1 MMLTHGDTA
10 VVRRERM
17 RGHFMAGILELFPL
31 ALNLSAS
38 FLGARAGLG
47 VLPSPLWG
55 GVGGGGPL
63 ADHRTTPTPALRAD
77 PPRKGEGRTEFAAR
91 ADSTSHEFAH
101 VRGSL
106 SVGRR
111 ATWCRVKLA
120 LRTSTA
126 LSQGQPI
133 IAPPGMKRLA
143 QTMSYPCRA
152 SATMRSSMGAL
163 TGSSAGNIRTNGAV
177 LAAKPV
183 VTAPC
188 TP

>member
-1 MMLTHGDTA
+1 
-10 VVRRERM
+10 M
-17 RGHFMAGILELFPL
+17 RKPL
-31 ALNLSAS
+31 LAS
-38 FLGARAGLG
+38 
-47 VLPSPLWG
+47 V
-55 GVGGGGPL
+55 
-63 ADHRTTPTPALRAD
+63 
-77 PPRKGEGRTEFAAR
+77 
-91 ADSTSHEFAH
+91 
-101 VRGSL
+101 
-106 SVGRR
+106 VGRR

-120 LRTSTA
+120 LRTSAA

-143 QTMSYPCRA
+143 QTMSQPPRA

-188 TP
+188 TPRPVVLRTNSSGSPACACGLARIAGSVSSSGWS